1 MESINKIAVLY
12 GGSSGEREVSI
23 ESGKRVFDAII
34 ELGYESKKFD
44 INDIDDLHALLILT
58 LFSLLFMEKRE
69 KVAHYRKGLN
79 QLEFHIQ
86 ALMQNLVLIAGTN
99 QLAKI

>member
-23 ESGKRVFDAII
+23 ESGKRVHDAII

-44 INDIDDLHALLILT
+44 INDIDDLHALIDSS
-58 LFSLLFMEKRE
+58 LFCNAPLSPSSP
-69 KVAHYRKGLN
+69 
-79 QLEFHIQ
+79 
-86 ALMQNLVLIAGTN
+86 
-99 QLAKI
+99 

>member
-44 INDIDDLHALLILT
+44 INDIDDLHALINFDFILNKKFIHT
-58 LFSLLFMEKRE
+58 K
-69 KVAHYRKGLN
+69 
-79 QLEFHIQ
+79 
-86 ALMQNLVLIAGTN
+86 
-99 QLAKI
+99 

>member
-44 INDIDDLHALLILT
+44 INDIDDLHALINFDFIFIALHGEEGESGALQ
-58 LFSLLFMEKRE
+58 KR
-69 KVAHYRKGLN
+69 
-79 QLEFHIQ
+79 LESIG
-86 ALMQNLVLIAGTN
+86 IPYTG
-99 QLAKI
+99 